1 MNEDKRERGARRMED
16 VCRMPAPPAGYGR
29 YVDLTVEH
37 LFGEVWGNDGLTVR
51 DRRLVVL
58 GILAALGDEQNLAA
72 HMGQALKRGDVTPE
86 QLDEIVVTVAH
97 YAGWPRSTHAHAA
110 AAGAKS
116 SLAGTA
122 PGKS

>member
-1 MNEDKRERGARRMED
+1 MADERRERGARNMED
-16 VCRMPAPPAGYGR
+16 VCGMPAPPAGFGR
-29 YVDLTVEH
+29 FVDLTVEH
-37 LFGEVWGNDGLTVR
+37 LFGEVWGNQALSVR

-58 GILAALGDEQNLAA
+58 GILAALGDAQNLGA

-110 AAGAKS
+110 A
-116 SLAGTA
+116 GTA
-122 PGKS
+122 KAAHAEAQKKG